1 MMWNAPS
8 VGGVRTLFLALALLL
23 ILAGPAGA
31 APEPSFTVAPD
42 PPVAG
47 QPATFTSTSMPPIVP
62 PAATRMV
69 EWDFAGDEGFEES
82 GEVVTHTYASAGD
95 KTVTMRVT
103 DSPGGEATRSFTIT
117 VSAPPLPANRPPV
130 AQFRFSPTS
139 PLLGQEVLFE
149 SLSYDHDGSVAGY
162 EWDFDGDGFDDGNT
176 AKVAHAFDS
185 TGEKV
190 VRLRVS
196 DNAGA
201 PSAVAT
207 ETVTVSPALGNRLP
221 VAQFS
226 ISDLEPEVGQQISLR
241 SFSYDPDGSISAQ
254 RWDLDG
260 DGDFDENVTGQT
272 AFTTFLRAGPKILRL
287 RVDDSRGAFQTETVN
302 ITVKK
307 RPASIPLLMNPFP
320 VIRFAGSVTARGA
333 RVRTLE
339 VRAPT
344 RSRITVRCT
353 GKTCPAK
360 RFAKTSATRRV
371 RFKRMARFLKAGTV
385 ITVAVRKGNL
395 IGKHTRWLVRGG
407 KIPKRKDLCLYPG
420 RSKPGRCP
428 RS

>member
-1 MMWNAPS
+1 MLWNSPS
-8 VGGVRTLFLALALLL
+8 MVAVRTLFLALALLL
-23 ILAGPAGA
+23 ALAAPAVA
-31 APEPSFTVAPD
+31 APEPSFIVSPD

-47 QPATFTSTSMPPIVP
+47 LPATFTSTSTPAIVP
-62 PAATRMV
+62 PATRLV
-69 EWDFAGDEGFEES
+69 EWDFAGDEGFEAS
-82 GEVVTHTYASAGD
+82 GEVVTHTYASAGEH
-95 KTVTMRVT
+95 TFRMRVT
-103 DSPGGEATRSFTIT
+103 DLPGGESTTRSFTIT
-117 VSAPPLPANRPPV
+117 VSAPLPANRPPV

-149 SLSYDHDGSVAGY
+149 SLSYDPDGSIASY

-176 AKVAHAFDS
+176 ARVAHAFDS
-185 TGEKV
+185 TGEQV
-190 VRLRVS
+190 VRLRVT

-201 PSAVAT
+201 PSAIAT
-207 ETVTVSPALGNRLP
+207 ETVTVSPPLANRLP

-241 SFSYDPDGSISAQ
+241 SFSYDPDGTVTAQ

-260 DGDFDENVTGQT
+260 DGDFDENATGRT
-272 AFTTFLRAGPKILRL
+272 AFTTFLQAGPKILRL
-287 RVDDSRGAFQTETVN
+287 RVDDSSGAFQTETVN

-307 RPASIPLLMNPFP
+307 RPASPPLLMNPFP
-320 VIRFAGSVTARGA
+320 VIRFAGTVTARGA

-339 VRAPT
+339 VRAPR
-344 RSRITVRCT
+344 RSKITVRCA

-360 RFAKTSATRRV
+360 RFTKTSTTRRV

-385 ITVAVRKGNL
+385 VTVAVRKGNQ

-407 KIPKRKDLCLYPG
+407 QIPKRKDLCLYPG
-420 RSKPGRCP
+420 RSKPARCP
-428 RS
+428 RL